1 MRRGYYEDL
10 RIVNENLRT
19 SFRFPPWP
27 LAGIFAE
34 DFLEH
39 FGLHQVLEGEVSK
52 PRFGISCQHFAV
64 FDRGF
69 LCNPAIDIE
78 HVLRTQPRT

>member
-19 SFRFPPWP
+19 SFRFPLGP

-39 FGLHQVLEGEVSK
+39 FGLNQVLEGEVSK
-52 PRFGISCQHFAV
+52 PRLPSSTSIARYSILASSAT
-64 FDRGF
+64 R
-69 LCNPAIDIE
+69 
-78 HVLRTQPRT
+78 R